1 MLIFSIKIDMINIK
15 GEYMKNIGTASK
27 IRGVDDDFSHIR
39 QGFTLGELTIALVV
53 ITLVVCVTLP
63 ITLGKMKK
71 VDYTSYW
78 MGYNTMINISKE
90 ILPNLFSNRSD
101 CAAEIDGVCYSKA
114 FTPEGVS
121 NAECEASKDELG
133 LKNCASGQA
142 YGYDADYWAGAAKVC
157 GGAGNIP
164 MEYDVQHKIVPYIF
178 KSDDFA
184 ELSRY
189 VFDSDKIAALGLNVY
204 NISGGGID
212 DHVLLYF
219 NTELMMSNT
228 SQTYNYFNID
238 GSQVTM
244 PPPLYAMES
253 PRFYN
258 DLQSLNFLEEYA
270 QVICILDKAPD
281 LCTAVKQEFNIA
293 SANCDVSTDTV
304 KTAATSGNFA
314 GITPH
319 LVFQNG
325 LKMYIGL
332 NYGDLTELSD
342 AEDENDRE
350 GYLVYLDVNGDSGK
364 GKLWEDVFPFYLLRS
379 GKLLA
384 GYREESPAGGNNAE
398 HLSVNVI
405 YDSYSGGNR
414 EVKLLM
420 SDTNFRNAACATGYI
435 KSNKYC
441 DGREQYDLCK
451 KDYHDCRMI
460 IKEPLKIF

>member
-1 MLIFSIKIDMINIK
+1 
-15 GEYMKNIGTASK
+15 
-27 IRGVDDDFSHIR
+27 
-39 QGFTLGELTIALVV
+39 
-53 ITLVVCVTLP
+53 
-63 ITLGKMKK
+63 
-71 VDYTSYW
+71 
-78 MGYNTMINISKE
+78 
-90 ILPNLFSNRSD
+90 
-101 CAAEIDGVCYSKA
+101 
-114 FTPEGVS
+114 
-121 NAECEASKDELG
+121 
-133 LKNCASGQA
+133 
-142 YGYDADYWAGAAKVC
+142 
-157 GGAGNIP
+157 
-164 MEYDVQHKIVPYIF
+164 
-178 KSDDFA
+178 
-184 ELSRY
+184 
-189 VFDSDKIAALGLNVY
+189 
-204 NISGGGID
+204 
-212 DHVLLYF
+212 
-219 NTELMMSNT
+219 MSNT

-258 DLQSLNFLEEYA
+258 DLRSLNFLEEYA

-384 GYREESPAGGNNAE
+384 GYREESPAGGNNA
-398 HLSVNVI
+398 
-405 YDSYSGGNR
+405 DGN
-414 EVKLLM
+414 
-420 SDTNFRNAACATGYI
+420 G
-435 KSNKYC
+435 
-441 DGREQYDLCK
+441 
-451 KDYHDCRMI
+451 
-460 IKEPLKIF
+460 